1 MEGAMGRNLTLR
13 LDEGVL
19 RQAKH
24 AAVEQDQSLSEW
36 VSGLIAHALAR
47 RKRSQ
52 SAKES
57 ALKHMDRAPALGGF
71 PLSRE
76 ESHER

>member
-1 MEGAMGRNLTLR
+1 MGRNLTLR

-36 VSGLIAHALAR
+36 VSGLIAQAVAR
-47 RKRSQ
+47 RKRSHA
-52 SAKES
+52 AKES
-57 ALKHMDRAPALGGF
+57 ALQHMDRAPALGGL

>member
-1 MEGAMGRNLTLR
+1 MGRNLTLR
-13 LDEGVL
+13 LDEAVL

-36 VSGLIAHALAR
+36 VSGLIAHAVAR
-47 RKRSQ
+47 SKRSH
-52 SAKES
+52 SARES
-57 ALKHMDRAPALGGF
+57 ALQHMNRAQALGGL